1 MARVERRT
9 KELWVSESCR
19 ALLSQDDKR
28 IYASKPHKWEM
39 PPAQFADLQ
48 PRTGAP
54 FSISWDERRLDL
66 FGTSERAMKHDLCLL
81 KTREYIQYPPVAYSM
96 SSNAQYMR
104 VYDSA

>member
-39 PPAQFADLQ
+39 QPAQFADLQ

-66 FGTSERAMKHDLCLL
+66 FETSERALKHDLCLL
-81 KTREYIQYPPVAYSM
+81 KNEGVHTVLTSCIFNEQQCSVHEG
-96 SSNAQYMR
+96 
-104 VYDSA
+104 V